1 MTINGRSR
9 CGGDDTGPA
18 DPRVRHR
25 ENGSTTLELVI
36 WAPGLLLVIG
46 LLAVAG
52 RVNGAN
58 AAVEQAA
65 AEAAR
70 TASLSRSATSALE
83 QARRSA
89 LETLSA
95 QGLACTTFTV
105 TVDSSGFGVSPGS
118 AATVAATVTCPV
130 RLSDLAIPG
139 LPGTRTV
146 SHTAVSS
153 LDTFR
158 ERS

>member
-1 MTINGRSR
+1 MTTGCGSR
-9 CGGDDTGPA
+9 HGGKDTGPS
-18 DPRVRHR
+18 DSRVRHH

-36 WAPGLLLVIG
+36 WAPGLLLLIG

-65 AEAAR
+65 ADAAR

-105 TVDSSGFGVSPGS
+105 TVDSSGFGVAPGS

-130 RLSDLAIPG
+130 RLSDLGIPG
-139 LPGTRTV
+139 LPGTRAV

>member
-1 MTINGRSR
+1 VSDQPLRSPCR
-9 CGGDDTGPA
+9 TAGVT
-18 DPRVRHR
+18 R
-25 ENGSTTLELVI
+25 EAGSTTLELVI
-36 WAPGLLLVIG
+36 WAPGLLLVVG
-46 LLAVAG
+46 LLVVAG

-65 AEAAR
+65 ADAAR
-70 TASLSRSATSALE
+70 SASIARTPGAASTSAV
-83 QARRSA
+83 
-89 LETLSA
+89 TSA
-95 QGLACTTFTV
+95 QQSLAAQALQCTTVSV
-105 TVDSSGFGVSPGS
+105 TVDTGGFAASPGQP
-118 AATVAATVTCPV
+118 ATVTATVSCPV